1 MRAIVVT
8 LLLLA
13 LVTGAAAEPR
23 MSGINFPS
31 VDGDVGETFEIKFEI
46 RSDNATNY
54 TVKVLPRA
62 EFNFTPT
69 EKSLE
74 IPEGDTR
81 TFIFEGE
88 VLEALEDGKYAIQWE
103 AYQNG
108 TLFDSGSL
116 DLRAGEQAPGPGFA
130 LAAAALAGLA
140 LATRRR
146 RR

>member
-1 MRAIVVT
+1 MRAIVAT

-13 LVTGAAAEPR
+13 LVTGAAAEPNVT
-23 MSGINFPS
+23 GFNVPS
-31 VDGDVGETFEIKFEI
+31 VDGNVGETFEVKFEI
-46 RSDNATNY
+46 RSDNLTNY
-54 TVKVLPRA
+54 TIKLTPRA

-69 EKSLE
+69 EKTIE

-88 VLEALEDGKYAIQWE
+88 LTEALEDGKYAIQWE

-108 TLFDSGSL
+108 TQFDSGSL
-116 DLRAGEQAPGPGFA
+116 DLRAGEQAPAPGFA

-140 LATRRR
+140 LATRWQR
-146 RR
+146 